1 MSIALENLI
10 VTKLINYLNT
20 QAAAVLPCDVC
31 NNEHPDTGEAL
42 WIQPNGGERKTQK
55 YIGGSSRGEFP
66 FTLCYQ
72 TTNPQNKDGRRAA
85 MDLPFY
91 QLADWL
97 EQQTT
102 PIQLDPEIA
111 IDFEMLTHP
120 VTSFIS
126 EDTQTVVHEAV
137 FRISYRRRR
146 TIF

>member
-1 MSIALENLI
+1 MSVALENLI
-10 VTKLINYLNT
+10 VTKLVEYLNDE
-20 QAAAVLPCDVC
+20 ASEVLPCTVY

-42 WIQPNGGERKTQK
+42 WIQPNGGDRKVQE

-72 TTNPQNKDGRRAA
+72 MTNPENVAGRRAA
-85 MDLPFY
+85 LDLPFY
-91 QLADWL
+91 ALAEWL
-97 EQQTT
+97 EQQTV
-102 PIQLDPEIA
+102 PIQLAPEIV

-126 EDTQTVVHEAV
+126 EDLQTVVHEAV

-146 TIF
+146 Q